1 MRLDMNRIVEELKKI
16 KVFYIATIEGDQ
28 PRVRLFSS
36 VVEFEGNAY
45 ICCGNH
51 KEIYKQ
57 LSKNPKIELC
67 GMYDGGTW
75 LRVTAIVKEDNRTE
89 VQQAILDDPTGPK
102 QLYKAGD
109 GRFVTYRL
117 TEIKALKYNFYAA
130 PEVIKEYD

>member
-1 MRLDMNRIVEELKKI
+1 MKMNITDEQLHELI
-16 KVFYIATIEGDQ
+16 PHVIATVEGDQ
-28 PRVRLFSS
+28 PRVRPFSS

-130 PEVIKEYD
+130 PEEIKEYD

>member
-1 MRLDMNRIVEELKKI
+1 MDKVVEELKKVG
-16 KVFYIATIEGDQ
+16 VFYIATVEGDQ
-28 PRVRLFSS
+28 PRVRPFSS

-130 PEVIKEYD
+130 PEEIKEYD

>member
-1 MRLDMNRIVEELKKI
+1 MNRIVEELKKI
-16 KVFYIATIEGDQ
+16 KVFYIATVEGDQ
-28 PRVRLFSS
+28 PRVRPFSS

-89 VQQAILDDPTGPK
+89 VQQAILDDSTGPK

-130 PEVIKEYD
+130 PEEIKEYD

>member
-1 MRLDMNRIVEELKKI
+1 MNRIVEELKKV
-16 KVFYIATIEGDQ
+16 KVFFIGTAEGDQ
-28 PRVRLFSS
+28 PRVRPFSS
-36 VVEFEGNAY
+36 VAEFEGNAY

-57 LSKNPKIELC
+57 LSVNPKIELC

-75 LRVTAIVKEDNRTE
+75 LRVTATVVEDNRVE
-89 VQQAILDDPTGPK
+89 VQEAVLNDPTGPK
-102 QLYKAGD
+102 QLYTAGD

-130 PEVIKEYD
+130 PEVIKEHD

>member
-1 MRLDMNRIVEELKKI
+1 MNKVVEELKKVG
-16 KVFYIATIEGDQ
+16 VFYIATVEGDQ
-28 PRVRLFSS
+28 PRVRPFSS
-36 VVEFEGNAY
+36 VAEFDGNAY

-57 LSKNPKIELC
+57 ISANPKIELC

-75 LRVTAIVKEDNRTE
+75 LRVSAVAVEDNRAE
-89 VQQAILDDPTGPK
+89 VQQAVLDDSTGPK

-117 TEIKALKYNFYAA
+117 TEIKA
-130 PEVIKEYD
+130 

>member
-1 MRLDMNRIVEELKKI
+1 MNKVVEELKKV
-16 KVFYIATIEGDQ
+16 KVFYIATVEGDQ
-28 PRVRLFSS
+28 PRVRPFSS
-36 VVEFEGNAY
+36 IAEFEGNAY

-75 LRVTAIVKEDNRTE
+75 LRVSAVAVEDNRVE
-89 VQQAILDDPTGPK
+89 VQQAVLDDPTGPK

-109 GRFVTYRL
+109 GRFVTYKL
-117 TEIKALKYNFYAA
+117 TEVKALKYNFYAA
-130 PEVIKEYD
+130 PEEIKND